1 MYNVFALPISIELVF
16 DGHAINDGDSR
27 EDVERPP

>member
-1 MYNVFALPISIELVF
+1 MYNVFALPISIKLVV